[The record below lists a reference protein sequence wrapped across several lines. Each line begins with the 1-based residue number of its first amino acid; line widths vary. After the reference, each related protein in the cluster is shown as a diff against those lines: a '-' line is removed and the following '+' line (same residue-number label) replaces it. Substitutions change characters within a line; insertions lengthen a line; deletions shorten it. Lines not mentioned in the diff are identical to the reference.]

1 MICERSARPAS
12 GAWSRCILAI
22 VMVCWMAGEA
32 CASWIP
38 DGVPISS
45 APSWQVAGQI
55 VSDGA
60 GGAIITWE
68 DDRDPVSYPWDI
80 YAQRIDAN
88 GNVLWTTD
96 GVPICTAES
105 NQQYAQLVTDG
116 AGGAI
121 ITWEDRRGAYHDIYA
136 QRIDA
141 DGNVLW
147 TDDGVLVSARQNTKY
162 TPQLVADGSGGAII
176 AWEDHKGS
184 GVPQWH
190 DIFAQRI
197 TSDGELDWTTDGIP
211 VCSFDGAQRDIQLA
225 QDGTGDEFIVWVDQ
239 RNFNDP
245 IDHGHYRYDIFAQR
259 VEADGGLS
267 WNLDGVA
274 ISVTVGEQRKPQ
286 LVAVDGGGAIITW
299 EDCRIS
305 GDHNNPNI
313 YTQLVAAN
321 GTVMWTVDG
330 VPASSVAWWQQD
342 PQLISDGSGG
352 AIIAWNND
360 SGSIDIFAQRIQANG
375 NLAWAATGV
384 RLSSEQSTQYD
395 PQLVSDGSGG
405 AIIAWSEWPPSTAPD
420 VFVQR
425 INEDGY
431 LQWTSSGM
439 SISSAS
445 DRQQYPQLVSDGYGG
460 AIITW
465 EDWRISGIGNKDVY
479 AQSTTALDMSAVGDP
494 EMSGTFAA
502 MPLAFPNPFGESTA
516 ISWSMD
522 RKGGNATLDIFDL
535 SGKRVRRLTSGYLGA
550 GRHVRQW
557 SGKDSQGRQVSSGT
571 YFYRLQTGSDVRT
584 GRMVLTR

>member
-105 NQQYAQLVTDG
+105 NQQYPQLVTDG

-162 TPQLVADGSGGAII
+162 TPQLVA
-176 AWEDHKGS
+176 
-184 GVPQWH
+184 
-190 DIFAQRI
+190 
-197 TSDGELDWTTDGIP
+197 
-211 VCSFDGAQRDIQLA
+211 
-225 QDGTGDEFIVWVDQ
+225 
-239 RNFNDP
+239 
-245 IDHGHYRYDIFAQR
+245 
-259 VEADGGLS
+259 
-267 WNLDGVA
+267 
-274 ISVTVGEQRKPQ
+274 
-286 LVAVDGGGAIITW
+286 
-299 EDCRIS
+299 
-305 GDHNNPNI
+305 
-313 YTQLVAAN
+313 
-321 GTVMWTVDG
+321 
-330 VPASSVAWWQQD
+330 
-342 PQLISDGSGG
+342 
-352 AIIAWNND
+352 
-360 SGSIDIFAQRIQANG
+360 
-375 NLAWAATGV
+375 
-384 RLSSEQSTQYD
+384 
-395 PQLVSDGSGG
+395 DGSGG

>member
-1 MICERSARPAS
+1 MIFERSDRPVS

-22 VMVCWMAGEA
+22 VFVCWVAAEA

-45 APSWQVAGQI
+45 AASLQTAAQI
-55 VSDGA
+55 VSDGS

-68 DDRDPVSYPWDI
+68 DNRDPVSFPWDI

-105 NQQYAQLVTDG
+105 NQQYPQLVTDG
-116 AGGAI
+116 SGGAI

-197 TSDGELDWTTDGIP
+197 TADGERDWTVDGIP
-211 VCSFDGAQRDIQLA
+211 VCSFDEAQRDIQLA
-225 QDGTGDEFIVWVDQ
+225 QDGTGGAIIVWQDQ

-245 IDHGHYRYDIFAQR
+245 IDHGHYGYDIFAQR

-267 WNLDGVA
+267 WDLDGVA

-313 YTQLVAAN
+313 YAQLVAAN

-330 VPASSVAWWQQD
+330 VPASSVAWWQKD

-405 AIIAWSEWPPSTAPD
+405 AIIAWSEWPLSSSPD
-420 VFVQR
+420 IFVQR

-431 LQWTSSGM
+431 LQWTSSGI

-465 EDWRISGIGNKDVY
+465 EDWRISGISNKDVY

-522 RKGGNATLDIFDL
+522 RKGGNATLDVFDL
-535 SGKRVRRLTSGYLGA
+535 SGKRIRRLTSGYLGV

-571 YFYRLQTGSDVRT
+571 YFYRLQTGSEVRT